1 MMTSMKKAAARE
13 NELSH
18 QELVF
23 PLPLSKKK
31 KKDIAEKN
39 ISRMISK

>member
-1 MMTSMKKAAARE
+1 MTSMEKAAAGE
-13 NELSH
+13 NELLSH

-23 PLPLSKKK
+23 LQKKK
-31 KKDIAEKN
+31 KKDTVEKN

>member
-1 MMTSMKKAAARE
+1 MTSMEKAAAGE
-13 NELSH
+13 NELLSH

-23 PLPLSKKK
+23 LQKKKK
-31 KKDIAEKN
+31 KKDTVEKN

>member
-1 MMTSMKKAAARE
+1 MMTSMEKAAAGE
-13 NELSH
+13 NELLSH

-23 PLPLSKKK
+23 LQE
-31 KKDIAEKN
+31 KDTVQEN